1 MSESPPPVPRR
12 DFLGTLALAGA
23 TVAVTSR
30 AHAVVGAGGKASA
43 PAPQAQQDEPWDN
56 SWLDRLTARH
66 RQIFDIPIY
75 HDGVGLF
82 YAKNYL
88 NALRDA
94 YGAQYPDVQAVLGI
108 HGDAYPIVFA
118 DAIWDKYEFGKLTK
132 TKDPRSGN
140 WARRNVLWQAHEG
153 EGMAEYTV
161 DVLQSRGAQFLLC
174 SNVLR
179 FVAQGLAKKAGVSYT
194 AMRAELIAGLL
205 PKVIVVP
212 AMVVAVGLAQEHGC
226 AYVYAVLS

>member
-1 MSESPPPVPRR
+1 MSESPLPVPRR
-12 DFLGTLALAGA
+12 DFLGALVLAGA
-23 TVAVTSR
+23 SLAGTRR
-30 AHAVVGAGGKASA
+30 AHAVGGAAGKASA

-75 HDGVGLF
+75 KDGGGLF

-108 HGDAYPIVFA
+108 HGDAYPVVFA
-118 DAIWDKYEFGKLTK
+118 DAIWDKYEFGKLSK
-132 TKDPRSGN
+132 TKDPRSGK
-140 WARRNVLWQAHEG
+140 WARRNVLWQAREG
-153 EGMAEYTV
+153 EETAEYTV
-161 DVLQSRGAQFLLC
+161 DALQSRGAQFLLC
-174 SNVLR
+174 NNVLR
-179 FVAQGLAKKAGVSYT
+179 FVTQRLAEKAAVSTT

-212 AMVVAVGLAQEHGC
+212 AMVVAIGLAQEHGC